1 VTEPLSGVRPAE
13 ERAATSGGLLRA
25 VPLGTR
31 PETRGQALQLPPLML
46 GQRLAAE
53 VVGQLPGGRYLIAVQ
68 GALLEA
74 TAPQTLR
81 TGSTLN
87 VRVHQLQPQII
98 FQMDPEPEDDLQAEV
113 EQILRARL
121 PHQTPSGEA
130 LQGLRQALSSAGGAA
145 LQGVPR
151 ELLARLQGLLERLFP
166 HGAPPDLDFL
176 LRVLRDGGLH
186 YEAKLAHLAG
196 QDPRALAGLVDT
208 DLKAALL
215 QALKELQAAPMNAQM
230 QRLAGVFTSQ
240 LDQITTQ
247 QAANVLAQTRGEA
260 FQLQIPVFIAQQL
273 ATLFL
278 AIEADGRGA
287 HERKGRQAQGHHVF
301 LRLDLEGLGL
311 TRIYA
316 YVKREALTA
325 VFYLEPGRALP
336 RLRAALPEFRDILLA
351 LGYVEVLL
359 EAKPLAQLSPEKRQ
373 KFEALTI
380 GVPTT
385 VHLVDV
391 RA

>member
-166 HGAPPDLDFL
+166 HGATPDLDFL

-230 QRLAGVFTSQ
+230 QRLAGVLRASW
-240 LDQITTQ
+240 IRSRP
-247 QAANVLAQTRGEA
+247 NRPPMSWRRRV
-260 FQLQIPVFIAQQL
+260 
-273 ATLFL
+273 
-278 AIEADGRGA
+278 GRPFSSRSPSSSPSNSPPYFWPSRPTAG
-287 HERKGRQAQGHHVF
+287 
-301 LRLDLEGLGL
+301 GL
-311 TRIYA
+311 TSA
-316 YVKREALTA
+316 KA
-325 VFYLEPGRALP
+325 GKHK
-336 RLRAALPEFRDILLA
+336 DIMCFC
-351 LGYVEVLL
+351 GSIW
-359 EAKPLAQLSPEKRQ
+359 KDS
-373 KFEALTI
+373 
-380 GVPTT
+380 G
-385 VHLVDV
+385 
-391 RA
+391 